1 MTAISQKE
9 ASNTS
14 PVPDEKKAVRKPAT
28 RKRGLDKIYFILGAR
43 KMVIRTT
50 LSILSV
56 WTLFFVQEMSN
67 SVVDVMKTLRGA

>member
-14 PVPDEKKAVRKPAT
+14 TVPDEKKAVRKPA
-28 RKRGLDKIYFILGAR
+28 RKRGLDKIYFMLGAR

-67 SVVDVMKTLRGA
+67 SVADVMKTLRGA